1 MQQTLIFCASTLAI
15 AASVTCS
22 AETISLSG
30 ELTATLSYDG
40 SSNQF
45 QGPNIGAGGDDG
57 LLLKYSHSNMG
68 WDYGFEANLLN
79 GLQYPVITV
88 GNEELGQLEI
98 NEDYVE
104 WSKRIM
110 SDTLLIRVGF
120 QPSDLE
126 NFTLNLWGEAYNFE
140 YDFEFQNDSQRS
152 FHGDIWRP
160 LLGLNVGL
168 SVAGELYD
176 TSAGLLAYAV
186 EIWGDVAD
194 IKAYAGIDSYGQAY
208 LETGLNSFLA
218 GTNLSDGD
226 FFNDIYLSYENDISE
241 FSTLS
246 AYVYFDG
253 SSTSA
258 EASFALKF

>member
-1 MQQTLIFCASTLAI
+1 MKKVLIT
-15 AASVTCS
+15 AASALVITATAATAQTVT
-22 AETISLSG
+22 LSG

-40 SSNQF
+40 SGNQF
-45 QGPNIGAGGDDG
+45 QGPNVGAGSDDE
-57 LLLKYSHSNMG
+57 LLLKYSNSNMG
-68 WDYGFEANLLN
+68 WEYGFEANLLN
-79 GLQYPVITV
+79 GLQYPIITV
-88 GNEELGQLEI
+88 GNEELGELEI
-98 NEDYVE
+98 QEDYVE
-104 WSKRIM
+104 WSKRVM

-126 NFTLNLWGEAYNFE
+126 NFTLNLWGEAYSFE

-152 FHGDIWRP
+152 FHGDIWWP

-168 SVAGELYD
+168 SVAGELHD
-176 TSAGLLAYAV
+176 TSAGQLAYAV
-186 EIWGDVAD
+186 EIGGDVAD
-194 IKAYAGIDSYGQAY
+194 IEAYAGIDSNGQAY

-226 FFNDIYLSYENDISE
+226 FFNDIYLGYENDISE